1 MLTVITAPATEPV
14 TLAEMKLHSRID
26 GNDDD
31 ALVTSLIIAARM
43 QIEQM
48 ANTKLITQTLA
59 LSIDSLPDSGILY
72 LDGPVQSVT
81 TFEYTDLDGNLQEW
95 DDTLYQVDITANP
108 ARLMPIY
115 DEDYPDILDD
125 YNSIVV
131 TYVAGYGNAAA
142 VPAIIKQAI
151 KMLVAHWYNQRETVG
166 EVQGY
171 EVPYAVDNIVKM
183 FSRGIVN

>member
-1 MLTVITAPATEPV
+1 MLTVVTAPATEPI
-14 TLAEMKLHSRID
+14 TLAEIKLHSRID
-26 GNDDD
+26 TDDD
-31 ALVTSLIIAARM
+31 DTLINALITAAR
-43 QIEQM
+43 QQLEQM
-48 ANTKLITQTLA
+48 ANTRLITQTLA
-59 LSIDSLPDSGILY
+59 LSIDSLPEAGILY

-81 TFEYTDLDGNLQEW
+81 TFEYYDLDGNLQEW
-95 DDTLYQVDITANP
+95 NNTLYQLDTTANP

-125 YNSIVV
+125 YNSIIV

-142 VPAIIKQAI
+142 VPAILKQAL

>member
-1 MLTVITAPATEPV
+1 MLTVVTPPATEPI

-31 ALVTSLIIAARM
+31 ALINTLITAARM

-48 ANTKLITQTLA
+48 ASHRMVTQTLA
-59 LSIDSLPDSGILY
+59 LSIDDLPDSGILY
-72 LDGPVQSVT
+72 LEGPVQSVSSIQ
-81 TFEYTDLDGNLQEW
+81 YYDLDGDLQTWGNE
-95 DDTLYQVDITANP
+95 LYQVDITSNP
-108 ARLMPIY
+108 GRVMPAY
-115 DEDYPDILDD
+115 DEDWPDYLDD

-131 TYVAGYGNAAA
+131 TYVAGCGNANE
-142 VPAIIKQAI
+142 VPAILKQAI
-151 KMLVAHWYNQRETVG
+151 KLLVGYWYNQREAVSET
-166 EVQGY
+166 QNY

>member
-1 MLTVITAPATEPV
+1 MLTVVTPPATEPI

-31 ALVTSLIIAARM
+31 TLINTLITAARM

-48 ANTKLITQTLA
+48 ASHRMVTQTLA
-59 LSIDSLPDSGILY
+59 LSIDDFPDSGILY
-72 LDGPVQSVT
+72 LEGPVQSVSSIQ
-81 TFEYTDLDGNLQEW
+81 YYDLDGDLQTWGNE
-95 DDTLYQVDITANP
+95 LYQVDITANP
-108 ARLMPIY
+108 GRVMPAY
-115 DEDYPDILDD
+115 DETWPDYLDD

-131 TYVAGYGNAAA
+131 TYVAGCGNANE
-142 VPAIIKQAI
+142 VPAILKQAI
-151 KMLVAHWYNQRETVG
+151 KLLVGYWYNQREAVSET
-166 EVQGY
+166 QNY

>member
-1 MLTVITAPATEPV
+1 MLVVTTAPATEPI

-31 ALVTSLIIAARM
+31 ALINTLITAAR
-43 QIEQM
+43 QQLEQM
-48 ANTKLITQTLA
+48 ASHKMVTQTLA

-72 LDGPVQSVT
+72 LEGPVQSVSSIQ
-81 TFEYTDLDGNLQEW
+81 YYDLDGDLQTWNSE
-95 DDTLYQVDITANP
+95 LYQVDTTANP
-108 ARLMPIY
+108 GRVMPAY
-115 DEDYPDILDD
+115 DEDWPDYLDD

-142 VPAIIKQAI
+142 VPAILKQAI
-151 KMLVAHWYNQRETVG
+151 EMLVGHWYNQRETVS
-166 EVQGY
+166 ETQNY

>member
-1 MLTVITAPATEPV
+1 MLKVITPPATEPV

-26 GNDDD
+26 VDEDD

-115 DEDYPDILDD
+115 DED
-125 YNSIVV
+125 
-131 TYVAGYGNAAA
+131 
-142 VPAIIKQAI
+142 
-151 KMLVAHWYNQRETVG
+151 
-166 EVQGY
+166 
-171 EVPYAVDNIVKM
+171 
-183 FSRGIVN
+183 

>member
-1 MLTVITAPATEPV
+1 MLKVITPPATEPV

-26 GNDDD
+26 VDEDD

-125 YNSIVV
+125 YNSIIV
-131 TYVAGYGNAAA
+131 TYIAGYGNAAA

-151 KMLVAHWYNQRETVG
+151 KMLVAHWYNQRETVS
-166 EVQGY
+166 ETQNY

>member
-1 MLTVITAPATEPV
+1 MLTVVTAPATEPV

-26 GNDDD
+26 ISEDD
-31 ALVTSLIIAARM
+31 ALITSLIIAARM

-59 LSIDSLPDSGILY
+59 LSIDSLPDSGIIY

-81 TFEYTDLDGNLQEW
+81 TFEYYDLEGDLQEW
-95 DDTLYQVDITANP
+95 DDTLYQVDTTANP
-108 ARLMPIY
+108 ARLAPVY
-115 DEDYPDILDD
+115 DEIFPDILDD

-131 TYVAGYGNAAA
+131 TYIAGYGNAAA

>member
-1 MLTVITAPATEPV
+1 MLTVVTPPATEPV

-31 ALVTSLIIAARM
+31 ALINTLITAARM

-48 ANTKLITQTLA
+48 ASHRMVTQTLA
-59 LSIDSLPDSGILY
+59 LSIDDLPDSGILY
-72 LDGPVQSVT
+72 LEGPVQSVSSIQ
-81 TFEYTDLDGNLQEW
+81 YYDLDGDLQTWGNE
-95 DDTLYQVDITANP
+95 LYQVDITANP
-108 ARLMPIY
+108 GRVMPAY
-115 DEDYPDILDD
+115 DEDWPDYLDD

-131 TYVAGYGNAAA
+131 TYVAGCGNANE
-142 VPAIIKQAI
+142 VPAILKQAI
-151 KMLVAHWYNQRETVG
+151 KLLVGYWYNQREAVSET
-166 EVQGY
+166 QNY

>member
-1 MLTVITAPATEPV
+1 MLTVITPPATEPI

-26 GNDDD
+26 VDEDD
-31 ALVTSLIIAARM
+31 ALINTLITAARM

-48 ANTKLITQTLA
+48 ASHRLITQTLA
-59 LSIDSLPDSGILY
+59 LSIDDFPDSGILY
-72 LDGPVQSVT
+72 LEGPVQSVSSIQ
-81 TFEYTDLDGNLQEW
+81 YYDLDGALQTW
-95 DDTLYQVDITANP
+95 DNELYQVDITANP
-108 ARLMPIY
+108 ARVMPAY
-115 DEDYPDILDD
+115 DETWPDYLDD

-131 TYVAGYGNAAA
+131 TYIAGYGNAAA

-171 EVPYAVDNIVKM
+171 ETPYAVDNIVKM

>member
-1 MLTVITAPATEPV
+1 MLSVTTPPATEPV

-26 GNDDD
+26 NSDDD
-31 ALVTSLIIAARM
+31 TLVTSLIIAARM

-81 TFEYTDLDGNLQEW
+81 TFEYTDLNGDLQEW

-108 ARLMPIY
+108 ARLMPLY
-115 DEDYPDILDD
+115 DEYFPDILND

-131 TYVAGYGNAAA
+131 TYVAGCGNANE
-142 VPAIIKQAI
+142 VPAILKQAI